1 MNTALAREVFEHD
14 YLIAQISRF
23 SAISLAPLNSWAWN
37 APPTIFCI
45 AAVDPPFSA

>member
-23 SAISLAPLNSWAWN
+23 FGQYLSHR
-37 APPTIFCI
+37 
-45 AAVDPPFSA
+45 